1 MVSESRMLDAQYA
14 VLGSML
20 IDERCIPSV
29 IGKVQLSDFI
39 DKTCRTVYMAIR
51 NLFDLGKLIDP
62 VTVVAAL
69 RSSMGDDL
77 TQFVRGLMDITP
89 TAAAVMEYVEIMKE
103 GARLAELQSLSLA
116 LGAVHSLDEARELLD
131 QANGLF
137 VDRGKLRRMTM
148 EQMMVDFYERHNQE
162 HRYLTWGLPKVD
174 KGLFAEAG
182 DMIVIGGYPSSG
194 KTALSVSFAYHM
206 AKDLRVGFYSLETNQ
221 YKIADRMV
229 SHISKLSMSVI
240 KRGAFSEAE
249 WDLVTKQH
257 SEIPKRQLEIIE
269 AGGMSVAEIRAD
281 ALSHRFDCIV
291 VDYLQLIQTNRR
303 GTRSDEVAEI
313 SRSLHTMSQRDKI
326 TVIALSQLTRPEKTK
341 GGSSVAPTMSDLRES
356 GQIEQDADC
365 VMLLYEEDPKEPERR
380 VLKIAKNKE
389 GKRGR
394 ILLDFDGSTQTFAEA
409 ASDGNGV
416 ASQYSEVGKTVKAL
430 HRATTNVDQVPMS
443 EITGPD
449 AGLPF

>member
-1 MVSESRMLDAQYA
+1 VVNDTRKLDAQYA
-14 VLGSML
+14 VLGSIL
-20 IDERCIPSV
+20 IDERCIPAV

-39 DKTCRTVYMAIR
+39 DTTCRTVYMAIR
-51 NLFDLGKLIDP
+51 KLFDEGKPIDP
-62 VTVVAAL
+62 MTVVAAI
-69 RSSMGDDL
+69 RSMVGEDF
-77 TQFVRGLMDITP
+77 TKFVLGLMDITP
-89 TAAAVMEYVEIMKE
+89 TAAAVMEYVEIMRE
-103 GARLAELQSLSLA
+103 GARLAQLQALSLSL
-116 LGAVHSLDEARELLD
+116 GAVNSLDEARALLD
-131 QANGLF
+131 QANALF
-137 VDRGKLRRMTM
+137 VERGKLRRMTM
-148 EQMMVDFYERHNQE
+148 EQMMLNFYERHNQE

-194 KTALSVSFAYHM
+194 KTALSVSFAYHL

-221 YKIADRMV
+221 YKIADRLV
-229 SHISKLSMSVI
+229 SHLTKLSMSVI
-240 KRGAFSEAE
+240 KRGAFSEEE
-249 WDLVTKQH
+249 WDLVTNQH
-257 SEIPKRQLEIIE
+257 KEIPKRQIEIIE

-326 TVIALSQLTRPEKTK
+326 TVIALSQLSRPEKTK

-365 VMLLYEEDPKEPERR
+365 VMLLYEEDPREPQRR

-389 GKRGR
+389 GQRGQ
-394 ILLDFDGSTQTFAEA
+394 IFLDFDGATQTFAEA
-409 ASDGNGV
+409 APDGNDV
-416 ASQYSEVGKTVKAL
+416 ARQYSEVGKAVKSL
-430 HRATTNVDQVPMS
+430 HRATTDVDQVPMS
-443 EITGPD
+443 EITAPD
-449 AGLPF
+449 EGMPF